1 MEIFYNSANEEIM
14 RKLMINELKV
24 VEMGITRHALGWVE
38 AVDWTVIG
46 EKRPTEKRT
55 FNMDGQVMFT

>member
-1 MEIFYNSANEEIM
+1 M